1 MEKLRDIQNAT
12 FEVDINNYY
21 ACYSTF
27 LRWGG
32 GLVEWGTLDWGPDV
46 LAVKTGRGLKMA
58 LSFSISNL
66 VRI

>member
-1 MEKLRDIQNAT
+1 MLPLRLISITTMPAT
-12 FEVDINNYY
+12 VHSEVGVLI
-21 ACYSTF
+21 
-27 LRWGG
+27 
-32 GLVEWGTLDWGPDV
+32 EWGTLDWGPDV